1 MPRRGLRGCS
11 SDRLLLDQTSARRV
25 EYTNDR
31 RGRPNQ
37 SSECQMS
44 RRKLATKSKHS
55 RGPKIAA
62 KAQRVAQAVV
72 RSPKDNRRL
81 SSVGAVSTESHPE
94 RHNEEEALVGDPT
107 TAFHELRLEPATV
120 LQDEP
125 NNHPT
130 KGSDFSSATANVRA
144 FQAKLLEVAQ
154 ANMQFGFEFIQ
165 RLATIKSPVEFL
177 SVTAEFTS
185 KRSAMFLRHSKEIA
199 ESSIRTTA
207 L

>member
-1 MPRRGLRGCS
+1 
-11 SDRLLLDQTSARRV
+11 
-25 EYTNDR
+25 
-31 RGRPNQ
+31 
-37 SSECQMS
+37 MS

-72 RSPKDNRRL
+72 RSPKANRRL
-81 SSVGAVSTESHPE
+81 PAVGAASTESHPE
-94 RHNEEEALVGDPT
+94 RHNEEEALVGDPMT
-107 TAFHELRLEPATV
+107 VFHEARLEPATAI
-120 LQDEP
+120 QDEP
-125 NNHPT
+125 NNVPT

-154 ANMQFGFEFIQ
+154 ANMQFGFEFAQ

-185 KRSAMFLRHSKEIA
+185 KRSAMFLKHSKEIA
-199 ESSIRTTA
+199 ESSIRRRTA

>member
-1 MPRRGLRGCS
+1 
-11 SDRLLLDQTSARRV
+11 
-25 EYTNDR
+25 
-31 RGRPNQ
+31 
-37 SSECQMS
+37 MS
-44 RRKLATKSKHS
+44 KRKPATKSKHS

-62 KAQRVAQAVV
+62 KAHRVAQDVV
-72 RSPKDNRRL
+72 RSPKFNPL
-81 SSVGAVSTESHPE
+81 PSVGTASTDPE
-94 RHNEEEALVGDPT
+94 RHNEEEARVGDPM
-107 TAFHELRLEPATV
+107 TAFHEAPLEPATAIKNG
-120 LQDEP
+120 P
-125 NNHPT
+125 NNDPT

-154 ANMQFGFEFIQ
+154 ANMQFGFEFAQ

-199 ESSIRTTA
+199 ESSIRATA

>member
-1 MPRRGLRGCS
+1 
-11 SDRLLLDQTSARRV
+11 
-25 EYTNDR
+25 
-31 RGRPNQ
+31 
-37 SSECQMS
+37 MS

-81 SSVGAVSTESHPE
+81 PSVRAASTESHPE
-94 RHNEEEALVGDPT
+94 RHNEEEALVGNPM
-107 TAFHELRLEPATV
+107 TAFHEPRLEPATA

-125 NNHPT
+125 NNHPR
-130 KGSDFSSATANVRA
+130 KGSDFSSATANVRV

-154 ANMQFGFEFIQ
+154 ANMQFGFEFAQ
-165 RLATIKSPVEFL
+165 RLATIKSPVEFI

-185 KRSAMFLRHSKEIA
+185 KRSAMFLKHSKEIA
-199 ESSIRTTA
+199 ESSIGRRTA

>member
-1 MPRRGLRGCS
+1 
-11 SDRLLLDQTSARRV
+11 
-25 EYTNDR
+25 
-31 RGRPNQ
+31 
-37 SSECQMS
+37 MS
-44 RRKLATKSKHS
+44 KRKPATKSKHS

-62 KAQRVAQAVV
+62 KAHRVAAQAVV
-72 RSPKDNRRL
+72 RSPKDNRL
-81 SSVGAVSTESHPE
+81 PAVGAASIESHPE
-94 RHNEEEALVGDPT
+94 RYNEEEALVGDPMT
-107 TAFHELRLEPATV
+107 VFHEARLEPTAI
-120 LQDEP
+120 QDD
-125 NNHPT
+125 NDPT

-199 ESSIRTTA
+199 ESSIRATA

>member
-1 MPRRGLRGCS
+1 MQAGAPRRGDAYYAG
-11 SDRLLLDQTSARRV
+11 A
-25 EYTNDR
+25 
-31 RGRPNQ
+31 P
-37 SSECQMS
+37 
-44 RRKLATKSKHS
+44 A
-55 RGPKIAA
+55 P
-62 KAQRVAQAVV
+62 AQRAY
-72 RSPKDNRRL
+72 RSPQRAAA
-81 SSVGAVSTESHPE
+81 SFESHPE
-94 RHNEEEALVGDPT
+94 RHNEEEALVGNPM
-107 TAFHELRLEPATV
+107 TAFHEPRLEPATA

-154 ANMQFGFEFIQ
+154 ANMQFGFEFVQ
-165 RLATIKSPVEFL
+165 RLATIKSPAEFL

-199 ESSIRTTA
+199 ESSIGRRTA

>member
-1 MPRRGLRGCS
+1 
-11 SDRLLLDQTSARRV
+11 
-25 EYTNDR
+25 
-31 RGRPNQ
+31 
-37 SSECQMS
+37 MS
-44 RRKLATKSKHS
+44 KRKPATKSKHG

-62 KAQRVAQAVV
+62 KAQRVAVV
-72 RSPKDNRRL
+72 RSPKDNRL
-81 SSVGAVSTESHPE
+81 PSVEAASTESHPE
-94 RHNEEEALVGDPT
+94 RHNEEEEALVGDSM
-107 TAFHELRLEPATV
+107 TAFHQARLEPAAA

-125 NNHPT
+125 NNDPT

-154 ANMQFGFEFIQ
+154 ANMQFGFEFAQ

-185 KRSAMFLRHSKEIA
+185 KRSAMFLKHSKEIA
-199 ESSIRTTA
+199 ESSIRRRTA

>member
-1 MPRRGLRGCS
+1 
-11 SDRLLLDQTSARRV
+11 
-25 EYTNDR
+25 
-31 RGRPNQ
+31 
-37 SSECQMS
+37 MS

-81 SSVGAVSTESHPE
+81 PSVRAASTESHPE
-94 RHNEEEALVGDPT
+94 RHNEEEALVGNPM
-107 TAFHELRLEPATV
+107 TAFHEPRLEPATA
-120 LQDEP
+120 LQVEP

-130 KGSDFSSATANVRA
+130 KGPDFSSATANV
-144 FQAKLLEVAQ
+144 QAKLLEVAQ

-199 ESSIRTTA
+199 ESSIRATA

>member
-1 MPRRGLRGCS
+1 MR
-11 SDRLLLDQTSARRV
+11 
-25 EYTNDR
+25 
-31 RGRPNQ
+31 
-37 SSECQMS
+37 

-81 SSVGAVSTESHPE
+81 PSVRAASTESHPE
-94 RHNEEEALVGDPT
+94 RHNEEEVLVADPM
-107 TAFHELRLEPATV
+107 TAFHEAPLEPATGI
-120 LQDEP
+120 QDQP
-125 NNHPT
+125 NNDPT
-130 KGSDFSSATANVRA
+130 QGSDFSSVTANVRA

-154 ANMQFGFEFIQ
+154 ANMQFGFEFAQ
-165 RLATIKSPVEFL
+165 RLATIKSPVEFI

-185 KRSAMFLRHSKEIA
+185 KRSAMFLKHSKEIA
-199 ESSIRTTA
+199 ESSIGRRTA